1 MDKNRVVTFGSLGGQ
16 EVPADLDTSS
26 VVGNG
31 LVFKGCMSGYDNS
44 SYLKYLYYGYA
55 GGTKYTTGWCNV
67 YIPVFNN
74 GTHTYAFSY
83 TGQHRNFFDLI
94 MEAFAGNDKTNST
107 YDGVY
112 KCTLSSISEMSD
124 ENIVNDVYLLEK
136 YDSSIGEWVE
146 ALDENGDPIFY
157 SERRTIENS

>member
-16 EVPADLDTSS
+16 EVPADLNTSGI
-26 VVGNG
+26 VGSG
-31 LVFKGCMSGYDNS
+31 WIFKGCMSDYNNS

-55 GGTKYTTGWCNV
+55 GGNKTTNGYCNV

-83 TGQHRNFFDLI
+83 TGNYRNFFELI
-94 MEAFAGNDKTNST
+94 MEAFAGNKSANSS

-112 KCTLSSISEMSD
+112 KCTLSSISELSE

-136 YDSSIGEWVE
+136 YDSSAGEWVE